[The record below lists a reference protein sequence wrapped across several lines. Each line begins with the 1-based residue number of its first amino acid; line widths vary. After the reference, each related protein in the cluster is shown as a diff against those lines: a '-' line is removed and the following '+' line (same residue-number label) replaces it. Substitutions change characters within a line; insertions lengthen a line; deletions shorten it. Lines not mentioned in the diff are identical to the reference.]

1 MRTNGA
7 KTKILCWEVEV
18 KVADNILLSQSFTT
32 LSAVGEALG
41 MSRNII
47 NEIVNGRR
55 KQRTGKYDTQYN
67 INKIDTCESESES
80 LS

>member
-55 KQRTGKYDTQYN
+55 KQRKGKYDTQY
-67 INKIDTCESESES
+67 KISKIESCVSESES